1 MISLAYEPETA
12 HVHTP
17 SLAEKNREQ
26 TALLTHHA
34 GQGYSGK
41 LVPRLL
47 GRGTN
52 VQQARHHHADVALPR
67 AHQH

>member
-34 GQGYSGK
+34 GQRFG
-41 LVPRLL
+41 
-47 GRGTN
+47 
-52 VQQARHHHADVALPR
+52 
-67 AHQH
+67 